1 MRYANL
7 KEVPANISSHKG
19 VPLSLA
25 QVNEWAAINDKLNI
39 AESVVPASVAWTT
52 WEKFYEAKNGQWVKR
67 ERNAAEGVDLE
78 TFVGAVRVEASDED
92 GLPSEAIVEIIKA
105 GPTLTKKRFY
115 NPEALKALAESKL
128 LDGLKMYDAHVP
140 NAEKDRT
147 ALLKPRSLTEY
158 WSYIKEARWDEA
170 RQAIVARVKLCDR
183 AIKEKLRDA
192 WETIGVSLTGLV
204 ESVIGPDKLEH
215 ITRIPVVISADWVPE
230 PNTGSKVIQIVEAA
244 DPAALPLMQPKP
256 AGKEEHQMDWQSMT
270 LEMLKANRP
279 DLVDQIMSDSKRQE
293 EAAKELVKKA
303 EESAAA
309 KAKEATDANAKAES
323 AEKALA
329 TVKAEAYEAN
339 KKAEEQGKTIAEQA
353 AKIAGMEAKAK
364 LQAVVEEKA
373 AALTPLAKSEVLKA
387 LAGQEFADEKAMA
400 EAVDLQ
406 VKAALQKGGKTEGK
420 DKPGDQ
426 PAVKPMAEASEKFAR
441 EKMHLTDE
449 QIKRLGEIE

>member
-1 MRYANL
+1 
-7 KEVPANISSHKG
+7 
-19 VPLSLA
+19 
-25 QVNEWAAINDKLNI
+25 
-39 AESVVPASVAWTT
+39 
-52 WEKFYEAKNGQWVKR
+52 
-67 ERNAAEGVDLE
+67 
-78 TFVGAVRVEASDED
+78 
-92 GLPSEAIVEIIKA
+92 
-105 GPTLTKKRFY
+105 
-115 NPEALKALAESKL
+115 
-128 LDGLKMYDAHVP
+128 
-140 NAEKDRT
+140 
-147 ALLKPRSLTEY
+147 
-158 WSYIKEARWDEA
+158 
-170 RQAIVARVKLCDR
+170 
-183 AIKEKLRDA
+183 
-192 WETIGVSLTGLV
+192 
-204 ESVIGPDKLEH
+204 
-215 ITRIPVVISADWVPE
+215 
-230 PNTGSKVIQIVEAA
+230 
-244 DPAALPLMQPKP
+244 
-256 AGKEEHQMDWQSMT
+256 MDWQSMT